1 MTRRAR
7 GAESRVSP
15 KRLSALDAMFLEL
28 ERPHAHMHVGWS
40 AILDPP
46 PGGGAPSYERLR
58 DHIAGR
64 LGHAQRFRQRLA
76 GVPLGAARPVWV
88 DDERFEIANHVRT
101 AGSAPLQ
108 EVMDTVLSEPLRRDR
123 PLWELWVVDD
133 VGEGRTALVGK
144 AHHCMVDGLGA
155 VAFGAMLAD
164 PSSQPPRVVDAV
176 DWSPAPAPS
185 EASLLVDG
193 IAERMRAPLAALVQA
208 ARGRAEGR
216 YFAQAGPD
224 PFWWTVSGLDSGA
237 S

>member
-164 PSSQPPRVVDAV
+164 PSP
-176 DWSPAPAPS
+176 
-185 EASLLVDG
+185 
-193 IAERMRAPLAALVQA
+193 
-208 ARGRAEGR
+208 
-216 YFAQAGPD
+216 
-224 PFWWTVSGLDSGA
+224 
-237 S
+237 